1 MENGEENP
9 SWLVGDGTVDY
20 KGQPADKRRTGGWK
34 AAPLIFGTVISSSR
48 EQSNPCC
55 AKVGVPI
62 VALPT
67 PPKIL
72 AIEWEQEIS
81 HLDSNSE
88 SRILSITSSK
98 NWS

>member
-9 SWLVGDGTVDY
+9 SWRVGDGTVDY

-34 AAPLIFGTVISSSR
+34 AAPLIFGTVISSSQ
-48 EQSNPCC
+48 EQSIPC

-81 HLDSNSE
+81 HLDSNCE
-88 SRILSITSSK
+88 SRILSITSFK
-98 NWS
+98 NRS

>member
-1 MENGEENP
+1 MENGDENP

-34 AAPLIFGTVISSSR
+34 SAPLIFGTVIPSSR

-55 AKVGVPI
+55 AKVGVHI
-62 VALPT
+62 VALPI

-72 AIEWEQEIS
+72 AIEWEQEI
-81 HLDSNSE
+81 
-88 SRILSITSSK
+88 LSSG
-98 NWS
+98 